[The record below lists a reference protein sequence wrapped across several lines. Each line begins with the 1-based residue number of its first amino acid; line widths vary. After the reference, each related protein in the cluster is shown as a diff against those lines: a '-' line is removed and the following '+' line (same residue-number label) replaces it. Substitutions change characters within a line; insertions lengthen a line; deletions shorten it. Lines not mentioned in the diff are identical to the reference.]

1 MVYMYNGITV
11 YRYNGVNG
19 GMSMFDKT
27 LVTWK
32 VCAIMPIAIIGEA
45 IYRICDFTIER
56 VLYPMAGSL
65 HRWCLKDEYKRG

>member
-1 MVYMYNGITV
+1 
-11 YRYNGVNG
+11 
-19 GMSMFDKT
+19 MFDKT